1 MKKKKDQLPDLDE
14 LLKLDKYNLDTEWVN
29 HSDYVYMFL
38 DEQAEAR
45 IKMDAMKDNIEVVKA
60 ELDKAIRNNP
70 KKFNLDKL
78 TEVLINNTI
87 ILQEDYGKALK
98 DYLDAKGEYYD
109 AVNISTAMEHRKAAL
124 ENLVVL
130 HGRGYWADP
139 VEKKDPA
146 TKAATD
152 NIKKKTKKIKKEKN

>member
-1 MKKKKDQLPDLDE
+1 
-14 LLKLDKYNLDTEWVN
+14 
-29 HSDYVYMFL
+29 MFL

-60 ELDKAIRNNP
+60 ELDKAIRNDP
-70 KKFNLDKL
+70 GSFGLDKL

-87 ILQEDYGKALK
+87 ILQEDYATALK
-98 DYLDAKGEYYD
+98 SYLDAKGEYYD

-124 ENLVVL
+124 ENLVML

-139 VEKKDPA
+139 VEKKDPVA
-146 TKAATD
+146 KAATK
-152 NIKKKTKKIKKEKN
+152 NIKKKKEKN